1 MTNGERGTIKVG
13 DFTNLLTILSEVQR
27 DPRDALAEFVSN
39 GRDALVQGG
48 VANGTVRLNL
58 KREKGALS
66 VSVSDDGIG
75 MSKDK
80 LHHIATHLC
89 DSDKVNVP
97 NMIGHKGIGIIS
109 FLQLGDECH
118 IVSRC
123 REFSDSYCLLLQKS
137 SLPDYVILPEKKR
150 PRSAAGTDVYFP
162 NIQREI
168 VRVLTR
174 AKLYEHLKNRYRSAL
189 LRNEFTIKLYENKQ
203 GGLVLP
209 EQYRG
214 EPFTSH
220 QIRTQYGFIELAL
233 YIWHSA
239 TQRRRVSLV
248 GEGGVTIY
256 DDICEVDEF
265 NCQPWNSDQVEGEI
279 RFSQLRPSTTRRG
292 VVRDSRKFPV
302 FVQALKTI
310 EPELAKAVEQRTKE
324 HEEKISRQVLTHL
337 RFIFKKILSE
347 LEDVESPVRVAFRTA
362 QGKLGPGQVVDEL
375 DRVPAG
381 EKRRRRKKKGQST
394 LAVIDET
401 KEGSVKR
408 RYRPLP
414 MVYMKE
420 FEEGK
425 RHLRSEL
432 DRDQKVIYINDAHE
446 DYKRERA
453 EGASSLAFLNYIVL
467 VTTKEYVVWNNPR
480 ADQVTIGEDMI
491 RYLVRARRHM
501 PKRL

>member
-1 MTNGERGTIKVG
+1 MTNEERVIIQIGN
-13 DFTNLLTILSEVQR
+13 FTNLLTILSEVQR
-27 DPRDALAEFVSN
+27 DSRDALAEFVSN
-39 GRDALVQGG
+39 CRDALVQGK
-48 VANGTVRLNL
+48 VANGVVRLNL
-58 KREKGALS
+58 ERKKGALS
-66 VSVSDDGIG
+66 VSISDEGIG

-109 FLQLGDECH
+109 FLQLADECH

-123 REFSDSYCLLLQKS
+123 QDSLDTYCLLLQKS
-137 SLPDYVILPEKKR
+137 LLPHGVILPEKKR
-150 PRSAAGTDVYFP
+150 PRLAAGTDVYFP
-162 NIQREI
+162 NIHRE
-168 VRVLTR
+168 VARVLTR
-174 AKLYEHLKNRYRSAL
+174 PKLYEHLKNRYRSAL
-189 LRNEFTIKLYENKQ
+189 LRNEFTIKLYENNQ

-214 EPFTSH
+214 EPFTGH

-256 DDICEVDEF
+256 DDICELDEF

-279 RFSQLRPSTTRRG
+279 RFSQLRPSTTRQG
-292 VVRDSRKFPV
+292 VVRDSRKFPA
-302 FVQALKTI
+302 FVQAVKTI
-310 EPELAKAVEQRTKE
+310 EPQLAKEVDQVTKE

-337 RFIFKKILSE
+337 RLIFSKILRE
-347 LEDVESPVRVAFRTA
+347 LKDAESPVRVPFRTA
-362 QGKLGPGQVVDEL
+362 QGELGPGQVVDEL
-375 DRVPAG
+375 GRVPAG
-381 EKRRRRKKKGQST
+381 GKGRGRKKKGQPT
-394 LAVIDET
+394 LPAVDET
-401 KEGSVKR
+401 KEGMVNR

-414 MVYMKE
+414 MVYPRE
-420 FEEGK
+420 FAEGK
-425 RHLRSEL
+425 QHLRSEL
-432 DRDQKVIYINDAHE
+432 DRDQKVIYINSAHE
-446 DYKRERA
+446 DYRREHA
-453 EGASSLAFLNYIVL
+453 EGVPSFLNYIVL

-491 RYLVRARRHM
+491 RYLVRARRYM
-501 PKRL
+501 PK

>member
-13 DFTNLLTILSEVQR
+13 DFTNLLTILSEIQR

-39 GRDALVQGG
+39 GRDALVQGEL
-48 VANGTVRLNL
+48 VNGTVRLNL
-58 KREKGALS
+58 ERKKGALS

-109 FLQLGDECH
+109 FLQLADECH

-123 REFSDSYCLLLQKS
+123 RDSLDTYCLLLQKS
-137 SLPDYVILPEKKR
+137 LLPDYVILPEKKR
-150 PRSAAGTDVYFP
+150 PRLAAGTDVYFL
-162 NIQREI
+162 NIHREV

-189 LRNEFTIKLYENKQ
+189 LRNEFAIKLYENKQ

-214 EPFTSH
+214 EPFTRH
-220 QIRTQYGFIELAL
+220 QIRTRYGFIELAL

-239 TQRRRVSLV
+239 TQQRRVSLV

-256 DDICEVDEF
+256 DDICELDEF
-265 NCQPWNSDQVEGEI
+265 SCQPWNSDQVEGEI

-292 VVRDSRKFPV
+292 VVRDSRKFPA
-302 FVQALKTI
+302 FAQAVKTI
-310 EPELAKAVEQRTKE
+310 EPQLAKEVAQVTKE

-337 RFIFKKILSE
+337 RLIFSKILRE
-347 LEDVESPVRVAFRTA
+347 LKDVESPVRVPFRTA
-362 QGKLGPGQVVDEL
+362 QGELGPGEVVDEL
-375 DRVPAG
+375 DRVPGGA
-381 EKRRRRKKKGQST
+381 KRRKRRKKGQPT
-394 LAVIDET
+394 LPAVDET
-401 KEGSVKR
+401 KEGMVKR

-414 MVYMKE
+414 MVYPKE

-425 RHLRSEL
+425 QHLRSEL
-432 DRDQKVIYINDAHE
+432 DRDQKVIYINSSHE

-453 EGASSLAFLNYIVL
+453 EGVLSFLNYIVL
-467 VTTKEYVVWNNPR
+467 VTTKEYVVWNNPH

-491 RYLVRARRHM
+491 RYLVRARRHI